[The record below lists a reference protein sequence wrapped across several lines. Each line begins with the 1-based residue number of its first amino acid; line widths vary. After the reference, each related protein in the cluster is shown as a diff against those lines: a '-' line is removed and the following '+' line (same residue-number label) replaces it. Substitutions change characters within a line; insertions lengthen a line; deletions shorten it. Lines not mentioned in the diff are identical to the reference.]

1 MHNCFDR
8 TIVKDVFPEPLQ
20 LRRMASHAHQ
30 NLAHLKEI
38 FSQHPIKESLQCR
51 GPIENFQK
59 SGWTTIMNN

>member
-8 TIVKDVFPEPLQ
+8 TIGKDVFPEPLK
-20 LRRMASHAHQ
+20 LRRMASHVHQ

-51 GPIENFQK
+51 APIENFQK